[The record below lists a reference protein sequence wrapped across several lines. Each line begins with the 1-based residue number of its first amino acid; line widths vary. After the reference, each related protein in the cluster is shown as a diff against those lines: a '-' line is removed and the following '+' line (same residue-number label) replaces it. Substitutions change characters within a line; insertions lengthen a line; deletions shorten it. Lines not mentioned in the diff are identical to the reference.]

1 VAVDDLVD
9 WQLWNTIT
17 VDVANSRKSEKAIFF
32 IFKIWAQ
39 SRVFSP
45 QNLPI
50 SAARH
55 IFTLFKKDL
64 LLEVRQQYSFYGI
77 LLYIG
82 ATIFVIFNAINDPEG
97 RVWNGLFWVIQLFIC
112 INAVAKS
119 FLQESRGRM
128 LYFYSLASPSHFV
141 LAKLLFNSLL
151 MLLMSAISLLLFFIF
166 LGNPLVKA
174 GQFIGLVLLGGWSFS
189 LVFTFLA
196 AIAAKA
202 QQNAAIMAVLGFPI
216 IIPQVI
222 LLLRLS
228 NAAFA
233 PLLTISPVTVLLLI
247 ALDFLVI
254 LMAVILFPFL
264 WKD

>member
-1 VAVDDLVD
+1 M
-9 WQLWNTIT
+9 
-17 VDVANSRKSEKAIFF
+17 
-32 IFKIWAQ
+32 
-39 SRVFSP
+39 
-45 QNLPI
+45 
-50 SAARH
+50 
-55 IFTLFKKDL
+55 
-64 LLEVRQQYSFYGI
+64 LEIRQQYSFYGV

-82 ATIFVIFNAINDPEG
+82 STIFVLFNAMDDTES

-128 LYFYSLASPSHFV
+128 LYFYSIASPGSFV

-151 MLLMSAISLLLFFIF
+151 MLVMSLLSLLLFVLF
-166 LGNPLVKA
+166 LGNPMQNA
-174 GQFIGLVLLGGWSFS
+174 GQFIGLVLLGGWSLS

-216 IIPQVI
+216 IIPQ
-222 LLLRLS
+222 LLLLMRLS
-228 NAAFA
+228 SAAFS
-233 PLLTISPVTVLLLI
+233 PLLTIPLSTILLLM
-247 ALDFLVI
+247 ALDILVVV
-254 LMAVILFPFL
+254 LAVILFPFL

>member
-1 VAVDDLVD
+1 MKR
-9 WQLWNTIT
+9 IY
-17 VDVANSRKSEKAIFF
+17 
-32 IFKIWAQ
+32 
-39 SRVFSP
+39 
-45 QNLPI
+45 
-50 SAARH
+50 
-55 IFTLFKKDL
+55 TLFKKDL

-82 ATIFVIFNAINDPEG
+82 ATLFVLYMAINEPEAK
-97 RVWNGLFWVIQLFIC
+97 VWNGLFWVIQLFIC

-128 LYFYSLASPSHFV
+128 LYFYSIVSPGDFV

-151 MLLMSAISLLLFFIF
+151 MLLMSMLSLLLFSVFF
-166 LGNPLVKA
+166 GNPMEKMW
-174 GQFIGLVLLGGWSFS
+174 QFIGLVLLGGWSLS

-216 IIPQVI
+216 IIPQ
-222 LLLRLS
+222 LLLLMRLS

-233 PLLTISPVTVLLLI
+233 PLLTIPVGTVLLLV
-247 ALDFLVI
+247 ALDVMVI
-254 LMAVILFPFL
+254 LLAVILFPFL

>member
-1 VAVDDLVD
+1 LSS
-9 WQLWNTIT
+9 L
-17 VDVANSRKSEKAIFF
+17 
-32 IFKIWAQ
+32 
-39 SRVFSP
+39 
-45 QNLPI
+45 
-50 SAARH
+50 RH

-82 ATIFVIFNAINDPEG
+82 ATIFVLYMAIDEPESK
-97 RVWNGLFWVIQLFIC
+97 VWNGLFWVNQLFIC

-128 LYFYSLASPSHFV
+128 LYYYSIASPGDFV

-151 MLLMSAISLLLFFIF
+151 MLVMSLLSLLLFSLF
-166 LGNPLVKA
+166 LGNPVQKA
-174 GQFIGLVLLGGWSFS
+174 GSFIGLVLLGGWSLS

-202 QQNAAIMAVLGFPI
+202 QQNAAIMAVLGFPL
-216 IIPQVI
+216 IIPQ
-222 LLLRLS
+222 LLLLMQLS
-228 NAAFA
+228 NAAFDPA
-233 PLLTISPVTVLLLI
+233 LALPANSILLLI
-247 ALDFLVI
+247 ALDFMVI
-254 LMAVILFPFL
+254 LLAVILFPFL